1 MRGWR
6 DDCEGCRRRA
16 FELVSGRTQAQQDLR
31 SRGRCASYRTHRI
44 YLARARR
51 NFLSL
56 FVFFFFLFSLH
67 SHSRARTP
75 FASFGEGRAEK
86 QEGRKAFEQ
95 CAGDC
100 LCLIIFSLSLSL
112 FPFSI
117 LSSFH
122 DCDACVHLCVPLP
135 VFNPRDSGINK
146 RIDGWMDG

>member
-56 FVFFFFLFSLH
+56 FVFFFFFSLFIPILARAH
-67 SHSRARTP
+67 PSRVSEREERRNRREERLSNSA
-75 FASFGEGRAEK
+75 
-86 QEGRKAFEQ
+86 QVIV
-95 CAGDC
+95 CA
-100 LCLIIFSLSLSL
+100 LLFFLSLSL